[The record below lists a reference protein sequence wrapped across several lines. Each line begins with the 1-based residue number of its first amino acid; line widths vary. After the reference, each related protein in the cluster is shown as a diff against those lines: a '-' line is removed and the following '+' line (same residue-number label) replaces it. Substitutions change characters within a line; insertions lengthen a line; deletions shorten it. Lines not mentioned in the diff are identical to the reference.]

1 MRNYEL
7 INEIYAELVAG
18 KGKGQFT
25 NPYLNTVMT
34 LTKLI
39 EKERPELKKVML
51 ATRAELNEMDVNE
64 NSAGGGAHAN
74 YTDSNDQ
81 RPYDTHIL

>member
-18 KGKGQFT
+18 DGKGSFSNQ
-25 NPYLNTVMT
+25 YLNTVIT

-39 EKERPELKKVML
+39 EKERPELKEVML
-51 ATRAELNEMDVNE
+51 ATKQEQNWSKGR
-64 NSAGGGAHAN
+64 
-74 YTDSNDQ
+74 DSWDQ
-81 RPYDTHIL
+81 

>member
-7 INEIYAELVAG
+7 INEIYAELIAG
-18 KGKGQFT
+18 NGKGQFT

-39 EKERPELKKVML
+39 EKERPELKDVML
-51 ATRAELNEMDVNE
+51 ATRAEKWE
-64 NSAGGGAHAN
+64 
-74 YTDSNDQ
+74 SN
-81 RPYDTHIL
+81 

>member
-7 INEIYAELVAG
+7 INEIYAELIAG
-18 KGKGQFT
+18 NGKGQFT

-39 EKERPELKKVML
+39 EKERPELKKD
-51 ATRAELNEMDVNE
+51 NQIN
-64 NSAGGGAHAN
+64 
-74 YTDSNDQ
+74 
-81 RPYDTHIL
+81 

>member
-18 KGKGQFT
+18 DGKGSFK
-25 NPYLNTVMT
+25 NSYLNTVIK

-39 EKERPELKKVML
+39 EEERPELREMTKSSSML
-51 ATRAELNEMDVNE
+51 AAKRENWEKNEL
-64 NSAGGGAHAN
+64 
-74 YTDSNDQ
+74 TK
-81 RPYDTHIL
+81 

>member
-7 INEIYAELVAG
+7 INEIYAELIAG
-18 KGKGQFT
+18 KGKGPFS

-39 EKERPELKKVML
+39 EKERPELKEVML
-51 ATRAELNEMDVNE
+51 STRRE
-64 NSAGGGAHAN
+64 NWEKAQTGI
-74 YTDSNDQ
+74 TKK
-81 RPYDTHIL
+81 

>member
-18 KGKGQFT
+18 NGKGQFS
-25 NPYLNTVMT
+25 NPYLNTVIT

-39 EKERPELKKVML
+39 EKERPELKEVLLETQSEKWGKN
-51 ATRAELNEMDVNE
+51 EL
-64 NSAGGGAHAN
+64 
-74 YTDSNDQ
+74 TK
-81 RPYDTHIL
+81 

>member
-18 KGKGQFT
+18 DGKGTFS
-25 NPYLNTVMT
+25 NSYLNTVIK

-39 EKERPELKKVML
+39 EQERPELK
-51 ATRAELNEMDVNE
+51 ELTEGSSVIAAKRE
-64 NSAGGGAHAN
+64 NWEKNAK
-74 YTDSNDQ
+74 
-81 RPYDTHIL
+81 

>member
-18 KGKGQFT
+18 DAGTYTRLVAGDGKGGFT
-25 NPYLNTVMT
+25 NPYLNTCIK

-39 EKERPELKKVML
+39 EKERPELKEVML
-51 ATRAELNEMDVNE
+51 ATKQEQN
-64 NSAGGGAHAN
+64 
-74 YTDSNDQ
+74 
-81 RPYDTHIL
+81 

>member
-18 KGKGQFT
+18 NGKGQFT

-39 EKERPELKKVML
+39 EKERPELKEVML
-51 ATRAELNEMDVNE
+51 ATRAEKR
-64 NSAGGGAHAN
+64 S
-74 YTDSNDQ
+74 Q
-81 RPYDTHIL
+81 

>member
-34 LTKLI
+34 LTRLI
-39 EKERPELKKVML
+39 EKERPELKECLLEAQVEKW
-51 ATRAELNEMDVNE
+51 EKK
-64 NSAGGGAHAN
+64 
-74 YTDSNDQ
+74 
-81 RPYDTHIL
+81 

>member
-7 INEIYAELVAG
+7 INEIYAELIAG
-18 KGKGQFT
+18 NGKGQFT

-39 EKERPELKKVML
+39 EKERPELKRVML
-51 ATRAELNEMDVNE
+51 ATKQEHIVAFGSDSWE
-64 NSAGGGAHAN
+64 NDR
-74 YTDSNDQ
+74 DSWDQ
-81 RPYDTHIL
+81 

>member
-18 KGKGQFT
+18 DGKGSFS
-25 NPYLNTVMT
+25 NPYLNTVIT

-39 EKERPELKKVML
+39 EKERPELKKMVESAKRQNWMTL
-51 ATRAELNEMDVNE
+51 EEQE
-64 NSAGGGAHAN
+64 NWAKE
-74 YTDSNDQ
+74 
-81 RPYDTHIL
+81 